1 MSVLGEFVG
10 YVFGMATKMTKQ
22 THHYVVGK
30 RAFVEFRPM
39 ILD

>member
-1 MSVLGEFVG
+1 MFLLGEFVG

-22 THHYVVGK
+22 TDYVVGK

-39 ILD
+39 MLD